1 MEIINYIFAGLISA
15 VCLLFIAVMIILL
28 IKMLKDE

>member
-1 MEIINYIFAGLISA
+1 MGIIDYIFAGLAST
-15 VCLLFIAVMIILL
+15 VYLLFIVVMIILL